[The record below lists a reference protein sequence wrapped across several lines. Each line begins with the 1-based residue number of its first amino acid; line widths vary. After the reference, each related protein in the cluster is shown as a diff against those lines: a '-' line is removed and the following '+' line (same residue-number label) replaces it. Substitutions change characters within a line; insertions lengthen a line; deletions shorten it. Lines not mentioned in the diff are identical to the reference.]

1 MKIVKIVK
9 GFVFVLLMACMPLA
23 ASADSVDLSNQGGT
37 ITASGGNTLTLSST
51 LSGVSGLGIYGCGN
65 GLNACSGTVTFTTG
79 GTFSGSLM
87 SDASWTGGSITIKGT
102 GPGGAFTFTGS
113 FSNVTWTLN
122 NPGPNAFWVFVAT
135 IGSGTLTDSLGT
147 FTALPGAK
155 IDLTELGMPVNGVW
169 GEGSGNT
176 TLTVP
181 DGDIPQVPE
190 LGTLTL
196 VGGGLVGLGVFAR
209 RRLSK
214 KTIT

>member
-1 MKIVKIVK
+1 MKITKS
-9 GFVFVLLMACMPLA
+9 FAFALLLACMPLVA
-23 ASADSVDLSNQGGT
+23 FADSVDLANQGGT
-37 ITASGGNTLTLSST
+37 ITASGGNTLTLSSS
-51 LSGVSGLGIYGCGN
+51 LSGASDFGVYTCGN
-65 GLNACSGTVTFTTG
+65 GLAACSGSVTFTTG

-87 SDASWTGGSITIKGT
+87 SNASWSGGSITITGT
-102 GPGGAFTFTGS
+102 GPGGAFTFSGA

-122 NPGPNAFWVFVAT
+122 GSGPTAFWVFVAT

-169 GEGSGNT
+169 AEGSGNT

-190 LGTLTL
+190 LGTLSL
-196 VGGGLVGLGVFAR
+196 VGGGLVGLGVFAK
-209 RRLSK
+209 RRLAK
-214 KTIT
+214 